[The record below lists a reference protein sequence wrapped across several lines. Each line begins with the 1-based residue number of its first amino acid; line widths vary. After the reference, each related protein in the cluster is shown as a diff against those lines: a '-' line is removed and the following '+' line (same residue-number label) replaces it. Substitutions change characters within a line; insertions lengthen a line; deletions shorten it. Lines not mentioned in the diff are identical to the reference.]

1 MLTIATSPG
10 FLHLKLE
17 LRFYIL
23 FHSEWNLRPAALNKQ
38 KLEEKSCLCGLF
50 DALVAHENKHFLGR
64 TVDVTWNLLGSAL
77 VWFPSHKFWNHLA
90 ASFYWQLADRKNLVT
105 LFVIYS
111 VLTLYYFWKT
121 EWRHLSTVEFLLF
134 WIISAVPNNSCS
146 ALTNHWDLIREIWKV
161 KSGYGPIWLPQT
173 FVFHH
178 APLSGH
184 VY

>member
-1 MLTIATSPG
+1 MMMLTIATSPG

-17 LRFYIL
+17 SRFYIL

-111 VLTLYYFWKT
+111 VLTLYYF
-121 EWRHLSTVEFLLF
+121 ERLSEDICQKLNFFFSESLVLYQTIAALLSQ
-134 WIISAVPNNSCS
+134 I
-146 ALTNHWDLIREIWKV
+146 T
-161 KSGYGPIWLPQT
+161 GT
-173 FVFHH
+173 
-178 APLSGH
+178 
-184 VY
+184 

>member
-1 MLTIATSPG
+1 MLIIATSPG

-23 FHSEWNLRPAALNKQ
+23 FHSEWNLRQAALNKQ

-64 TVDVTWNLLGSAL
+64 TVDVTWTLLGSAV
-77 VWFPSHKFWNHLA
+77 VWLKIKNKFWNHLA

-111 VLTLYYFWKT
+111 VLTLYYFQQLNFFFSDAQSLMLYQT
-121 EWRHLSTVEFLLF
+121 IAALLSQITG
-134 WIISAVPNNSCS
+134 
-146 ALTNHWDLIREIWKV
+146 T
-161 KSGYGPIWLPQT
+161 
-173 FVFHH
+173 
-178 APLSGH
+178 
-184 VY
+184 